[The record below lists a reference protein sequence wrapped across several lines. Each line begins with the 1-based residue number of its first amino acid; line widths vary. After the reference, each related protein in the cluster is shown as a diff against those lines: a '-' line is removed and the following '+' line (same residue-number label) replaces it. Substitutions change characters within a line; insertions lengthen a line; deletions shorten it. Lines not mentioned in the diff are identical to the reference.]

1 MECNYLIKVSTMYE
15 MGCWGSKT
23 SVAELPLF
31 VVESELDNTNPFLQ
45 DWNLRMLEMFVMRVG
60 YGIYSDMFLVRN
72 RLDMRKRMKRKYDEQ
87 AIVASS

>member
-1 MECNYLIKVSTMYE
+1 
-15 MGCWGSKT
+15 
-23 SVAELPLF
+23 
-31 VVESELDNTNPFLQ
+31 
-45 DWNLRMLEMFVMRVG
+45 MLEMFVMRVG